1 MKTLKEVYRYLGIR
15 KKVETDIEFNDLEV
29 DSRNVKA
36 GNIFIALKGTKVNG
50 LDYAQKAIDS
60 GALAIVYEQGNE
72 PDEQLIKSVK
82 IPFIKLPAK
91 KNLGEFCSWFYDNPS
106 ISLSLIGV
114 TGTNGKSTI
123 TQLLAQWISG
133 SFSNK
138 CAVLGTLGYGFL
150 PKLEKSSNTTLDAVR
165 LQRTLADMVKQG
177 ARYAALE
184 VSSIGVCEGRID
196 GCHFAAGGFTNL
208 TRDHLDYH
216 KTMEEY
222 ASAKFRF
229 LERVPSS
236 RVAVNLDDAEG
247 QRMAERLGN
256 VIAYSCSPDFSGS
269 SASLFYSQYVYVKK
283 AVYKPS
289 GISLEIES
297 SYGQGKCDIKLLG
310 GFNVQNFV
318 CALSI
323 MLSLGFNF
331 DKLMKTASSL
341 KPVRG
346 RMECFKKSGLPHI
359 VVDYAHTPD
368 GVEQVLRGVREHH
381 PDGRIWCVLG
391 CGGDRDKGKRP
402 IMAIKASVYADMA
415 VFTSDNPRT
424 EDPAAI
430 LKDMAS
436 GVSLAS
442 NVVMIEDRKKAIEYA
457 FEHATEKDCIVIA
470 GKGHEDY
477 QIFKDKTIHFSDREI
492 ACSLLGVDCD

>member
-50 LDYAQKAIDS
+50 LDYAQKAIDA

-72 PDEQLIKSVK
+72 PNEQLIKSVK

-106 ISLSLIGV
+106 TSLSLIGV

-123 TQLLAQWISG
+123 TQLLAQWLSG

-165 LQRTLADMVKQG
+165 LQRTLAGMVKQG

-229 LERVPSS
+229 
-236 RVAVNLDDAEG
+236 
-247 QRMAERLGN
+247 
-256 VIAYSCSPDFSGS
+256 
-269 SASLFYSQYVYVKK
+269 
-283 AVYKPS
+283 
-289 GISLEIES
+289 
-297 SYGQGKCDIKLLG
+297 
-310 GFNVQNFV
+310 
-318 CALSI
+318 
-323 MLSLGFNF
+323 
-331 DKLMKTASSL
+331 
-341 KPVRG
+341 
-346 RMECFKKSGLPHI
+346 
-359 VVDYAHTPD
+359 
-368 GVEQVLRGVREHH
+368 
-381 PDGRIWCVLG
+381 
-391 CGGDRDKGKRP
+391 
-402 IMAIKASVYADMA
+402 
-415 VFTSDNPRT
+415 
-424 EDPAAI
+424 
-430 LKDMAS
+430 
-436 GVSLAS
+436 
-442 NVVMIEDRKKAIEYA
+442 
-457 FEHATEKDCIVIA
+457 
-470 GKGHEDY
+470 
-477 QIFKDKTIHFSDREI
+477 
-492 ACSLLGVDCD
+492 